1 MQEATALTRPD
12 HNRRM
17 IPVPPDQISVV
28 LDGVRRVSEDSVL
41 VHHDHAHTIVDIEH
55 AWLRRV
61 VRHPPSCEKTGGIL
75 LLSFAYVCPEPVLVK
90 CSVSV

>member
-1 MQEATALTRPD
+1 
-12 HNRRM
+12 
-17 IPVPPDQISVV
+17 
-28 LDGVRRVSEDSVL
+28 
-41 VHHDHAHTIVDIEH
+41 
-55 AWLRRV
+55 